1 MIYELRTYDT
11 TPGRTAE
18 YIKLHVEEALPRLRR
33 FLGEPVGYWT
43 TEFGTLNQLVHLWRY
58 ESLADLERRFDELA
72 ADGGWGAYRDKIGR
86 LGLVVKQ
93 ERKVLRA
100 LPFSNLR

>member
-18 YIKLHVEEALPRLRR
+18 YIRLHVEEGLPRLRKI
-33 FLGEPVGYWT
+33 LGEPIGYWT

-58 ESLADLERRFDELA
+58 ENLADLERRFEALA
-72 ADGGWGAYRDKIGR
+72 ADEGWGQYREKIGR
-86 LGLVVKQ
+86 LGLVTRQ

-100 LPFSNLR
+100 LPFSNLK